1 MKAPLLIWIVG
12 SAAVLIVGWI
22 LEAGDGERYASI
34 VTVPLVIVFM
44 LSLVSRSRRRRPP
57 T

>member
-22 LEAGDGERYASI
+22 LEAGDGERCASI